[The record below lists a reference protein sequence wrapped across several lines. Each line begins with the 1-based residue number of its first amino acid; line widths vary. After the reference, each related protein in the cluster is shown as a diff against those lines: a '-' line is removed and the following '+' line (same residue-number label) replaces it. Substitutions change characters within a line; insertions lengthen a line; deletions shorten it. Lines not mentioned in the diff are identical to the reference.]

1 MRARPALPLPRFPT
15 SPPGLRTGCLPVR
28 VSGARRE
35 VQGSDT
41 HRALVRVRRYD
52 AIHNLVRQDEITKED
67 ENVLYDLIG
76 RQDKALA
83 GCYQVRSRNLIT

>member
-1 MRARPALPLPRFPT
+1 M
-15 SPPGLRTGCLPVR
+15 R

>member
-1 MRARPALPLPRFPT
+1 MPA
-15 SPPGLRTGCLPVR
+15 R

-35 VQGSDT
+35 VQGSGT
-41 HRALVRVRRYD
+41 HRALALVRRYD
-52 AIHNLVRQDEITKED
+52 AIHNLVRQDEISKED

-83 GCYQVRSRNLIT
+83 GCYQVRPRSQIT